1 MRPVEFLDEIKF
13 LSPRTIACHCIH
25 LSRKEM
31 ELLKKN
37 EVKIVHNPTSNMKLA
52 AGGMPYEE
60 LKKVGLYP
68 NIALGTDGCA
78 SNNNL
83 DMFEEMK
90 IASLVHKAFS
100 GDPTSMPAEEAF
112 ELATRN
118 AAKVFRLNSGVIEA
132 GKLADIALLDLTKVE
147 LVPNHNLTSNIVY
160 AANGSCVDTVICD
173 GEILMAG
180 RKVKGEE
187 EIKEKTQEV
196 AYELVN
202 REAN

>member
-1 MRPVEFLDEIKF
+1 MK
-13 LSPRTIACHCIH
+13 LSSGTLPYET
-25 LSRKEM
+25 
-31 ELLKKN
+31 LKK
-37 EVKIVHNPTSNMKLA
+37 A
-52 AGGMPYEE
+52 
-60 LKKVGLYP
+60 GLYG

-90 IASLVHKAFS
+90 LASLIHKAIS
-100 GDPTSMPAEEAF
+100 GDPTSLSAHEAF

-118 AAKVFRLNSGVIEA
+118 AAHVFRMNAGVIES
-132 GKLADIALLDLTKVE
+132 GKLADIALLDLKKVN

-173 GEILMAG
+173 GQILMEG
-180 RKVKGEE
+180 QKVKDEE
-187 EIKEKTQEV
+187 KITEKAQAV

-202 REAN
+202 RESV